1 MASVSEMLPSSA
13 AEPPKML
20 SWPTIA
26 TSTVPP
32 PAKLTTS
39 EMTRYG
45 EENLRQPIAGAH
57 QHRLLNKRDRRP
69 LVACRRWNKHAPAFA
84 Q

>member
-1 MASVSEMLPSSA
+1 MEAAPGNRTTASVSEMLPSSA

-39 EMTRYG
+39 EMTRCG
-45 EENLRQPIAGAH
+45 VVSRSL
-57 QHRLLNKRDRRP
+57 
-69 LVACRRWNKHAPAFA
+69 APTSTVS
-84 Q
+84 